1 MIYTH
6 EGYEFNVEPDFDSA
20 EILLV
25 GPEELGYDLWLDAQD
40 LKDEAIHKTSWA
52 EDEYDY
58 RDAVEYFN
66 DSVESYIDECVNLLE
81 KIPH

>member
-1 MIYTH
+1 MNYTH
-6 EGYEFNVEPDFDSA
+6 EGHTFWVTADFDSA
-20 EILLV
+20 EILLEGGAEV
-25 GPEELGYDLWLDAQD
+25 GYDLWLDAQD